1 MRGASFPLF
10 VSICVRKED
19 RMKKLHQL
27 IQECQDKGIPVPEG
41 KGLSKEYLIQRLA
54 GHHLQDNTDGIPPL
68 EQIAPQ
74 LAKDIRDI
82 PEAERVEVLKSD
94 RFACGEKINGV
105 RGILHI
111 RPEGIR
117 ITSRNRCENT
127 HLMNELTGN
136 LPHLCAMDLG
146 SWEGSILDG
155 ELYLKKDFVSLNAK
169 ATALEATSAL
179 LHCSPDKAKEFQH
192 KNGLIRYHI
201 FDAIR
206 VKGNDLAPLPL
217 RERLKYL
224 DEFRR
229 VVQPMG
235 YEGIIDFETLV
246 LSDKEEY
253 IREVLES
260 GGEGVVFK
268 DLDAPYSLG
277 SRPRSWLKLKRKDTV
292 DAIIIGYERGK
303 EWDRKGLVGSV
314 ELGIFD
320 EGGDLRSI
328 GRVSS
333 LPLKN
338 RLEMTELAEG
348 IPTLKKAFLGTVVEC
363 CFQDLNKKLRGRH
376 LQILAFRNGSNSKSI
391 GDCFLNLSNEKQN
404 LRRAGIPI
412 PAPIAPPDFL
422 TAYLQNS

>member
-1 MRGASFPLF
+1 
-10 VSICVRKED
+10 
-19 RMKKLHQL
+19 MKKLGQL
-27 IQECQDKGIPVPEG
+27 IQECKEKGIPIPAG
-41 KGLSKEYLIQRLA
+41 KGLSRECLIQKLA
-54 GHHLQDNTDGIPPL
+54 GHHLQENADGIPPL

-82 PEAERVEVLKSD
+82 PEDERVEVLKSD

-117 ITSRNRCENT
+117 ITSRNRCENS

-155 ELYLKKDFVSLNAK
+155 ELYLKRDFVSLNAK

-179 LHCSPDKAKEFQH
+179 LHCSPQKAKEFQDR
-192 KNGLIRYHI
+192 NGLIRYHI
-201 FDAIR
+201 FDVIR
-206 VKGNDLAPLPL
+206 VKGEDLALLPL
-217 RERLKYL
+217 MERLKYL
-224 DEFRR
+224 DEFRQL
-229 VVQPMG
+229 VQPMG
-235 YEGIIDFETLV
+235 YEGIIDFETLL
-246 LSDKEEY
+246 LSEKEDY

-292 DAIIIGYERGK
+292 DAIIIGHERGK
-303 EWDRKGLVGSV
+303 EWDKKGLIGSV

-320 EGGDLRSI
+320 EDGQLRSI

-338 RLEMTELAEG
+338 RMEMTELAEG
-348 IPTLKKAFLGTVVEC
+348 IPTLKKAFLGTIVEC
-363 CFQDLNKKLRGRH
+363 CFQDLNKNLRGRH
-376 LQILAFRNGSNSKSI
+376 LQILAFRNGSNAKSI
-391 GDCFLNLSNEKQN
+391 RDCFLDLSNEKEK
-404 LRRAGIPI
+404 LRKAGIPI
-412 PAPIAPPDFL
+412 PNPIARPDFL
-422 TAYLQNS
+422 TTSLQNP